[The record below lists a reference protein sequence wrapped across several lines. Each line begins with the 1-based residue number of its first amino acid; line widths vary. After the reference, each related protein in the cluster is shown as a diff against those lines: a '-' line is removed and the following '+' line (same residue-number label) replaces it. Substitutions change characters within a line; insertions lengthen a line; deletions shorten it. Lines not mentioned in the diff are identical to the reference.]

1 MFSEY
6 IIYTLIF
13 LWAIHSLQKIF
24 YCIYFWQ
31 LKEYRLDRMTGDI
44 KRFAK
49 ALFPNMAIIP
59 VIVLLLAPL
68 FYKYNAVLIWD
79 NAVLVIFYLLGL
91 YSIFL
96 LIKKGWNTPKF
107 TKKAIF
113 LCGLSAIILGLC
125 LLAFKNNLFLFITIT
140 ELALPLAT
148 LLIVEIFQIPTLLI
162 KKSIYKKAK
171 EKITQ
176 SKNLTVIGITG
187 SYGKSSTKEF
197 LYTFLSKKYKVLKTS
212 GNTNTEIGIAK
223 TIITELK
230 PEHEIFIVEMAAY
243 KKGEIELLCDIAQP
257 KIGVVTGVNE
267 QHLALFGSMKNLLM
281 AEGGGELSKSLPKD
295 GTLYVNGDN
304 KYCLYLYKNFAGQ
317 KKIYSLS
324 NKMIDSDI
332 WSDSITVHK
341 DSISFLAINKLGD
354 LAHFGVNV
362 LGKQN
367 VQNLLGAI
375 LIASELGVNF
385 GDISDA
391 CKDISQKSA
400 GATLKKGKHG
410 INIIDSSY
418 SANPDGVI
426 ADLEYLSIFPGKKV
440 IVMPC
445 LIELGTKSS
454 EVHEKI
460 GRKMGKVCDLAIITN
475 KDKFK
480 EIEKGFR
487 KTQRYK
493 GKCVLC
499 DKPQDIYSMITL
511 FCKEGDTVLLEGRI
525 PAKLTKLL
533 TE

>member
-1 MFSEY
+1 
-6 IIYTLIF
+6 
-13 LWAIHSLQKIF
+13 
-24 YCIYFWQ
+24 
-31 LKEYRLDRMTGDI
+31 
-44 KRFAK
+44 
-49 ALFPNMAIIP
+49 
-59 VIVLLLAPL
+59 
-68 FYKYNAVLIWD
+68 
-79 NAVLVIFYLLGL
+79 
-91 YSIFL
+91 
-96 LIKKGWNTPKF
+96 
-107 TKKAIF
+107 
-113 LCGLSAIILGLC
+113 
-125 LLAFKNNLFLFITIT
+125 
-140 ELALPLAT
+140 
-148 LLIVEIFQIPTLLI
+148 
-162 KKSIYKKAK
+162 
-171 EKITQ
+171 
-176 SKNLTVIGITG
+176 
-187 SYGKSSTKEF
+187 
-197 LYTFLSKKYKVLKTS
+197 
-212 GNTNTEIGIAK
+212 
-223 TIITELK
+223 
-230 PEHEIFIVEMAAY
+230 MAAY